1 MPATLQPRPDTLLAV
16 DLGLDGKVA
25 LVTGASQGIG
35 FGIARELAA
44 EGARVAISSRTQEKI
59 EAAAAEI
66 GARPYVHDTLDLDA
80 APALLE
86 AIERDLGPIEVL
98 VTNTG
103 GPPGGDPLEFT
114 REQWEAAH
122 RELVVAP
129 IEMIELVVPGMRER
143 GFGRIVSVS
152 SSAAREPITGL
163 LMSNAHRPGLLGA
176 FGTVAR
182 ELASDGITLNS
193 ILPGRIATERIKH
206 LHGTIE
212 KAQEVARET
221 IPAGRLGTA
230 EEIAAAAAF
239 LCSERASY
247 ITGVALLVDGGLT
260 RSL

>member
-1 MPATLQPRPDTLLAV
+1 M
-16 DLGLDGKVA
+16 DLGLNGKVA

-35 FGIARELAA
+35 FGIARELAR
-44 EGARVAISSRTQEKI
+44 EGARVAVSSRTREKI
-59 EAAAAEI
+59 EAAASEI
-66 GARPYVHDTLDLDA
+66 GVRPYVHDTLDLDA
-80 APALLE
+80 APDLIAAVE
-86 AIERDLGPIEVL
+86 ADLGPIDVL

-143 GFGRIVSVS
+143 RFGRIVSVL
-152 SSAAREPITGL
+152 SSAAREPIPSL
-163 LMSNAHRPGLLGA
+163 LLSNAHRPGVIGA
-176 FGTVAR
+176 LKT
-182 ELASDGITLNS
+182 LAQKLAADGITLNS
-193 ILPGRIATERIKH
+193 ILPGRIATDRISH
-206 LHGTIE
+206 LHGSIE
-212 KAQEVARET
+212 KAQEVARQE

-260 RSL
+260 KSL

>member
-1 MPATLQPRPDTLLAV
+1 M
-16 DLGLDGKVA
+16 DLGINGKVA

-35 FGIARELAA
+35 HGIAKELAA
-44 EGARVAISSRTQEKI
+44 EGVQVAISSRTQEKI
-59 EAAAAEI
+59 EAAAKEI
-66 GARPYVHDTLDLDA
+66 GARPYVHDTLDLDST
-80 APALLE
+80 PALIE
-86 AIERDLGPIEVL
+86 AVTRDLGPIDIL
-98 VTNTG
+98 VANTG

-143 GFGRIVSVS
+143 GFGRILSVS
-152 SSAAREPITGL
+152 SSAAKEPIPAL

-176 FGTVAR
+176 FKT
-182 ELASDGITLNS
+182 LAGRLAGDGITLNS
-193 ILPGRIATERIKH
+193 ILPGRIATDRIKH

-212 KAQEVARET
+212 QAQEVAREQ

-230 EEIAAAAAF
+230 EEIGAAAAF

-247 ITGVALLVDGGLT
+247 ITGQALLVDGGLVGC
-260 RSL
+260 L

>member
-1 MPATLQPRPDTLLAV
+1 M

-35 FGIARELAA
+35 FGIAKELAG
-44 EGARVAISSRTQEKI
+44 EGARVAVSSRTEEKI

-66 GARPYVHDTLDLDA
+66 GARAYVHDTVDLDSA
-80 APALLE
+80 HALIE
-86 AIERDLGPIEVL
+86 AVKRDLGPIDIL

-114 REQWEAAH
+114 REQWESAH

-143 GFGRIVSVS
+143 GFGRVVSVS
-152 SSAAREPITGL
+152 SSAAREPIPNL
-163 LMSNAHRPGLLGA
+163 LLSSAHRPGLLGA
-176 FGTVAR
+176 FKI
-182 ELASDGITLNS
+182 LAQKLAADGITLNT
-193 ILPGRIATERIKH
+193 ILPGRIATDRISH
-206 LHGTIE
+206 LHGSIE
-212 KAQEVARET
+212 KAQEVAREQ

-239 LCSERASY
+239 LCSERAGY
-247 ITGVALLVDGGLT
+247 ITGQALLVDGGLT
-260 RSL
+260 GSL

>member
-1 MPATLQPRPDTLLAV
+1 V

-25 LVTGASQGIG
+25 LVTGASQGLG
-35 FGIARELAA
+35 FGIARELAR
-44 EGARVAISSRTQEKI
+44 EGARVAISSRTPEKI
-59 EAAAAEI
+59 EAAAEEI

-80 APALLE
+80 APELLE
-86 AIERDLGPIEVL
+86 SVERDLGSIEIL

-114 REQWEAAH
+114 RKQWEAAH

-129 IEMIELVVPGMRER
+129 IEMIERVVPGMRER
-143 GFGRIVSVS
+143 GFGRIVGVV
-152 SSAAREPITGL
+152 SSAAREPIAA
-163 LMSNAHRPGLLGA
+163 LMLSNSHRPGLLGA
-176 FGTVAR
+176 FKT
-182 ELASDGITLNS
+182 LAQKLAPDGITLNS
-193 ILPGRIATERIKH
+193 ILPGRIATDRIAH
-206 LHGTIE
+206 LHGSIE
-212 KAQEVARET
+212 EAEEVAREE

-260 RSL
+260 RSV